1 MFKLSPRFLVALFFL
16 PALFSSAV
24 AQFSSQEDS
33 PSSEVLTPEQWSQ
46 LDESVERGLE
56 WLATQQQTDGS
67 FPTAPYGQPGV
78 TGLCVLAYLTHGHQP
93 GIGPYGELLEKAI
106 AYIISCQK
114 PNGLVAVVAPRGPEI
129 TRNVSRIMGGTATYN
144 HGISSLTLSEVYSS
158 TNDTSAADIRL
169 AIEKSIEASLA
180 MQRWPKVRKIDQG
193 GWRYLDLLQTSGE
206 PVDSN
211 LSNTVWQMLFLRSAK
226 NAGFDVS
233 QQPIDDAV
241 RFIKSCFHDRYRTF
255 VLMPSHQDHRTR
267 GMAGA
272 GVIALAL
279 AGMHRSQEAQ
289 TAGDWILEH
298 GFERYNVIEP
308 FGQRGWLDDRYHYG
322 VFYCTQATFQLGG
335 RYWREFFPPTVKVLL
350 ENQQAD
356 GSWAAES
363 HTSDNK
369 YGNAYTTALML
380 LSLGAPN
387 QLLPVFQR

>member
-1 MFKLSPRFLVALFFL
+1 
-16 PALFSSAV
+16 
-24 AQFSSQEDS
+24 
-33 PSSEVLTPEQWSQ
+33 
-46 LDESVERGLE
+46 
-56 WLATQQQTDGS
+56 
-67 FPTAPYGQPGV
+67 
-78 TGLCVLAYLTHGHQP
+78 
-93 GIGPYGELLEKAI
+93 
-106 AYIISCQK
+106 
-114 PNGLVAVVAPRGPEI
+114 
-129 TRNVSRIMGGTATYN
+129 
-144 HGISSLTLSEVYSS
+144 
-158 TNDTSAADIRL
+158 L

-322 VFYCTQATFQLGG
+322 VFYCTQATFS
-335 RYWREFFPPTVKVLL
+335 PPPSKSCSKT
-350 ENQQAD
+350 NRP
-356 GSWAAES
+356 
-363 HTSDNK
+363 
-369 YGNAYTTALML
+369 TAL
-380 LSLGAPN
+380 GRRRVT
-387 QLLPVFQR
+387 PVITNMATLTQPRSCCFPWARRISFCPCSSADKLRVFYCLDIRSG